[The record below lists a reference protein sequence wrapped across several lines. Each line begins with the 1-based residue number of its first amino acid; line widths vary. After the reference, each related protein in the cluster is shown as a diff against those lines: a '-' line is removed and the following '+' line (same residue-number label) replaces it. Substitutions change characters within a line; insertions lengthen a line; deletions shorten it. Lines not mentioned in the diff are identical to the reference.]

1 MRSAAFQDCLQVLKK
16 FGIDPTRGAVIDVG
30 GTETVYLDGVPSP
43 NPLKTLNPHI
53 VFLDKGFNVELLGT
67 AAHEAVDFLDIRA
80 VSRLAGRFDLVFC
93 FDTLEHV
100 PDPFRFCEHLIYITR
115 PGGHIYVATVF
126 EWPYHPSPEDYFRFS
141 PAGLRECFISPRNG
155 LRDQFAILWCD
166 WGSDGKGVALFG
178 QRLRG

>member
-67 AAHEAVDFLDIRA
+67 AAHEAADFLDIRA
-80 VSRLAGRFDLVFC
+80 ISRLAGRFDLVFC
-93 FDTLEHV
+93 FDTLNTCPIRFGSASISSIL
-100 PDPFRFCEHLIYITR
+100 PDLE
-115 PGGHIYVATVF
+115 G
-126 EWPYHPSPEDYFRFS
+126 
-141 PAGLRECFISPRNG
+141 IST
-155 LRDQFAILWCD
+155 
-166 WGSDGKGVALFG
+166 
-178 QRLRG
+178 